1 MSADN
6 PSFNHSI
13 QKAYITHHSKLT
25 SGALSNELLK
35 NVEILEEENSQLKI
49 ALTELQED
57 LKDKENSI
65 DESQK
70 IITKLKDEYSKII
83 KELQNIEKINS
94 KLISEN
100 ELNKKEIENAKKA
113 NILLTKLQNKNNDL
127 NTEINMLKKE
137 NISLKS
143 KININNTS
151 TNKKEKDLKNKD
163 YIINNLKQK
172 GDNWVLMIKERDKII
187 SEQSKKINELNDIIS
202 RKTEELKLMMNF
214 SKNINKENKTNISEI
229 TKQAVKTIKLFYND
243 MNKGNDNNSRDNGYR
258 IQFKNSNNSTYQD
271 FENILKN
278 KNISFLLDDAINSM
292 MYIPKNLKTVSK
304 EFLMDMNFKTELIK
318 SELYAS
324 IIRENQLVNFIKEI
338 FGNFNIKDT
347 DNLKSLYEIIIRVK
361 NNFIK
366 ISKENKN
373 LKKINKSLSEKNKN
387 CELYI
392 KSLKNEVKNNMNKI
406 KEKNLTLISNF
417 NSKIENIQNYS
428 LLMKE
433 KADKLSEEMVN
444 LKSENIKLNN
454 SIEEYKKLID
464 TQKENENLFKSLQ
477 EGKNKSNNKYIN
489 SFNNNLIQWNS
500 VVKIETVISF
510 NYIRSNPKIKPI
522 NINNMPKINHSNYSN
537 FINNS
542 NMYTQAQS
550 TKNSNYHKKKI
561 EIKNLKEQVESVKN
575 EMNNIMLTSIN
586 QNERFF
592 TISNQDDIDN
602 NDITSRSFI
611 DNIKNNNKNNLQ
623 KNIKNLQKLLKK
635 EKNKNVNLE
644 KENNSLKEHINT
656 LNMNLTEQF
665 NNINSTNNTEMV
677 LNNNIFTPKFFIKM
691 FYDINQK
698 IFSSSELKK
707 YYKIYDV
714 ADLQT
719 IFNIFV
725 ESCECLKNQLYESYF
740 DMDSPN
746 SDYEDN
752 FISSKNMAIDSSY
765 RLVNEKIMKLK
776 KLEFD
781 FANLSEF
788 VKNYMVS
795 QEIIVKIIFE
805 NDDDDFIQFEPIEK
819 LFNLFEECLN
829 FKIDEM
835 SDNVIFYR
843 KLLIRI
849 FKNQKNCLGLSLEYL
864 SQD

>member
-13 QKAYITHHSKLT
+13 QRTYITHHSKLT

-49 ALTELQED
+49 ALSELQED
-57 LKDKENSI
+57 LRDKENSI

-83 KELQNIEKINS
+83 KELQNLEKLNS

-127 NTEINMLKKE
+127 NTEINLLKKE

-163 YIINNLKQK
+163 YIINNLRQK

-187 SEQSKKINELNDIIS
+187 SEQSKKINELNEIIS
-202 RKTEELKLMMNF
+202 RKTEEFKLMMNF

-243 MNKGNDNNSRDNGYR
+243 MNKENDNNSRDNGYR
-258 IQFKNSNNSTYQD
+258 ILFKNSNNNTYQD

-278 KNISFLLDDAINSM
+278 KSISFLLDDAINSM
-292 MYIPKNLKTVSK
+292 MYIPKNLKTISK
-304 EFLMDMNFKTELIK
+304 EFIMDMNFKTELIK

-324 IIRENQLVNFIKEI
+324 IIRENQFINYIKKI

-347 DNLKSLYEIIIRVK
+347 DNIKSLYEIVNRLK
-361 NNFIK
+361 NNFIN

-373 LKKINKSLSEKNKN
+373 LRKINKSLSEKNKN
-387 CELYI
+387 YELYI
-392 KSLKNEVKNNMNKI
+392 KSLKNEVKNNINKI
-406 KEKNLTLISNF
+406 KEKNLALISNF
-417 NSKIENIQNYS
+417 NSKIENIQNNS

-433 KADKLSEEMVN
+433 KADKLTEEMAN

-454 SIEEYKKLID
+454 GIEEYKKIID
-464 TQKENENLFKSLQ
+464 TQKENENLIKSLQ
-477 EGKNKSNNKYIN
+477 EKKIKSNNKYIN
-489 SFNNNLIQWNS
+489 SFNNKL
-500 VVKIETVISF
+500 VKIDTVISF
-510 NYIRSNPKIKPI
+510 NYIRSNQKIKPI
-522 NINNMPKINHSNYSN
+522 NINNMSKNNHSNYTNLINYSN
-537 FINNS
+537 I
-542 NMYTQAQS
+542 YTQAQS
-550 TKNSNYHKKKI
+550 TKNSNYHKKKK
-561 EIKNLKEQVESVKN
+561 EIINLKEQVENVKN
-575 EMNNIMLTSIN
+575 EMNNILLNSIN

-592 TISNQDDIDN
+592 TISNNDDIDN

-611 DNIKNNNKNNLQ
+611 DTIKNNNKNNFQ
-623 KNIKNLQKLLKK
+623 KKIKNLQKLLKK

-677 LNNNIFTPKFFIKM
+677 LSNNIFTPKFFINM

-725 ESCECLKNQLYESYF
+725 ESCECLKNQLYETYF

-752 FISSKNMAIDSSY
+752 YLSSKNMAIDSSY
-765 RLVNEKIMKLK
+765 RLVNEKIIKLK

-788 VKNYMVS
+788 IKNYLVS
-795 QEIIVKIIFE
+795 QEIIVKIIFDSD
-805 NDDDDFIQFEPIEK
+805 NDFIQFEPIEK

>member
-13 QKAYITHHSKLT
+13 QRTYITHHSKLT

-49 ALTELQED
+49 ALSELQED
-57 LKDKENSI
+57 LRDKENSI

-83 KELQNIEKINS
+83 KELQNLEKLNS

-127 NTEINMLKKE
+127 NTEINLLKKE

-163 YIINNLKQK
+163 YIINNLRQK

-187 SEQSKKINELNDIIS
+187 SEQSKKINELNEIIS

-243 MNKGNDNNSRDNGYR
+243 MNKENDNNSRDNGYR
-258 IQFKNSNNSTYQD
+258 ILFKNSNNNTYQD

-278 KNISFLLDDAINSM
+278 KSISFLLDDAINSM
-292 MYIPKNLKTVSK
+292 MYIPKNLKTISK
-304 EFLMDMNFKTELIK
+304 EFIMDMNFKTELIK

-324 IIRENQLVNFIKEI
+324 IIRENQFVDYIKGI
-338 FGNFNIKDT
+338 FGNFNIKGT
-347 DNLKSLYEIIIRVK
+347 DNIKSLYEIVIRVK
-361 NNFIK
+361 NNFIN

-373 LKKINKSLSEKNKN
+373 LRKINKSLSEKNKN
-387 CELYI
+387 YELYI
-392 KSLKNEVKNNMNKI
+392 KSLKNEVKSNINKI
-406 KEKNLTLISNF
+406 KEKNLALISNF
-417 NSKIENIQNYS
+417 NSKIENIQNNS

-433 KADKLSEEMVN
+433 KADKLTEEMAN

-454 SIEEYKKLID
+454 SLEEYKKIID
-464 TQKENENLFKSLQ
+464 TQKENENLIKSLH
-477 EGKNKSNNKYIN
+477 EKKNKSNNKYIN
-489 SFNNNLIQWNS
+489 SFNNKL
-500 VVKIETVISF
+500 VKIDTVISF
-510 NYIRSNPKIKPI
+510 NYIRSNQKIKPI
-522 NINNMPKINHSNYSN
+522 NINNMSKNNHSNYTNLINYSN
-537 FINNS
+537 I
-542 NMYTQAQS
+542 YTQAQS
-550 TKNSNYHKKKI
+550 TKNSNYHKKKK
-561 EIKNLKEQVESVKN
+561 EIINLKEQVENVKN
-575 EMNNIMLTSIN
+575 EMNNILLNSIN

-592 TISNQDDIDN
+592 TISNNDDIDN

-611 DNIKNNNKNNLQ
+611 DTIKNNNKNNFQ
-623 KNIKNLQKLLKK
+623 KKIKNLQKLLKK

-677 LNNNIFTPKFFIKM
+677 LSNNIFTPKFFINM

-725 ESCECLKNQLYESYF
+725 ESCECLKNQLYETYF

-752 FISSKNMAIDSSY
+752 NISSKNMAIDSSY
-765 RLVNEKIMKLK
+765 RLVNEKIIKLK

-788 VKNYMVS
+788 VKNYLVS
-795 QEIIVKIIFE
+795 QEIIVKIIFDSD
-805 NDDDDFIQFEPIEK
+805 NDFIQFEPIEK

>member
-13 QKAYITHHSKLT
+13 QRTYITHHSKLT

-49 ALTELQED
+49 ALSELQED
-57 LKDKENSI
+57 LRDKENSI

-83 KELQNIEKINS
+83 KELQNLEKLNS

-127 NTEINMLKKE
+127 NTEINLLKKE

-163 YIINNLKQK
+163 YIINNLRQK

-187 SEQSKKINELNDIIS
+187 SEQSKKINELNEIIS

-243 MNKGNDNNSRDNGYR
+243 MNKENDNNSRDNGYR
-258 IQFKNSNNSTYQD
+258 ILFKNSNNNTYQD

-278 KNISFLLDDAINSM
+278 KSISFLLDDAINSM
-292 MYIPKNLKTVSK
+292 MYIPKNLKTISK
-304 EFLMDMNFKTELIK
+304 EFIMDMNFKTELIK

-324 IIRENQLVNFIKEI
+324 IIRENQFVDYIKGI
-338 FGNFNIKDT
+338 FGNFNIKGT
-347 DNLKSLYEIIIRVK
+347 DSIKSLYEIVIRVK
-361 NNFIK
+361 NNFIN

-373 LKKINKSLSEKNKN
+373 LRKINKSLSEKNKN
-387 CELYI
+387 YELYI
-392 KSLKNEVKNNMNKI
+392 KSLKNEVKNNINKI
-406 KEKNLTLISNF
+406 KEKNLALISNF
-417 NSKIENIQNYS
+417 NSKIENIQNNS

-433 KADKLSEEMVN
+433 KADKLTEEMAN

-454 SIEEYKKLID
+454 SIEEYKKIID
-464 TQKENENLFKSLQ
+464 TQKENENLIKSLQ
-477 EGKNKSNNKYIN
+477 EKKNKSNNKYIN
-489 SFNNNLIQWNS
+489 SFNNKL
-500 VVKIETVISF
+500 VKIDTVISF
-510 NYIRSNPKIKPI
+510 NYIRSNQKIKPI
-522 NINNMPKINHSNYSN
+522 NINNMSKNNHSNYTNLINYSN
-537 FINNS
+537 I
-542 NMYTQAQS
+542 YTQAQS
-550 TKNSNYHKKKI
+550 TKNSNYHKKKK
-561 EIKNLKEQVESVKN
+561 EIINLKEQVENVKN
-575 EMNNIMLTSIN
+575 EMNNILLNSIN

-592 TISNQDDIDN
+592 TISNNDDIDN

-611 DNIKNNNKNNLQ
+611 DTIKNNNKNNFQ
-623 KNIKNLQKLLKK
+623 KKIKNLQKLLKK

-677 LNNNIFTPKFFIKM
+677 LSNNIFTPKFFINM

-725 ESCECLKNQLYESYF
+725 ESCECLKNQLYETYF

-752 FISSKNMAIDSSY
+752 NISSKNMAIDSSY
-765 RLVNEKIMKLK
+765 RLVNEKIIKLK

-788 VKNYMVS
+788 VKNYLVS
-795 QEIIVKIIFE
+795 QEIIVKIIFDSD
-805 NDDDDFIQFEPIEK
+805 NDFIQFEPIEK

>member
-13 QKAYITHHSKLT
+13 QKTYITNHSKLT

-49 ALTELQED
+49 ALSELQED
-57 LKDKENSI
+57 LRDKENSI

-70 IITKLKDEYSKII
+70 IIKKLKDEYSKII
-83 KELQNIEKINS
+83 KELQNLEKLNS

-113 NILLTKLQNKNNDL
+113 NILLTKLQSKNNDL
-127 NTEINMLKKE
+127 NTEINLLKKE

-163 YIINNLKQK
+163 YIINNLRQK

-187 SEQSKKINELNDIIS
+187 SEQSKKINELNEIIS

-243 MNKGNDNNSRDNGYR
+243 MNKENDNNSRDNGYR
-258 IQFKNSNNSTYQD
+258 ILFKNSNNNTYQD

-278 KNISFLLDDAINSM
+278 KSISFLLDDAINSM
-292 MYIPKNLKTVSK
+292 MYIPKNLKTISK
-304 EFLMDMNFKTELIK
+304 EFIMDMNFKTELIK

-324 IIRENQLVNFIKEI
+324 IIRENQFVDYIKGI
-338 FGNFNIKDT
+338 FGNFNIKGT
-347 DNLKSLYEIIIRVK
+347 DSIKSLYEIVIRVK
-361 NNFIK
+361 NNFIN

-373 LKKINKSLSEKNKN
+373 LRKINKSLSEKNKN
-387 CELYI
+387 YELYI
-392 KSLKNEVKNNMNKI
+392 KNLKNEVKNNINKI
-406 KEKNLTLISNF
+406 KEKNLALISNF
-417 NSKIENIQNYS
+417 NSKIESIQNNS

-433 KADKLSEEMVN
+433 KADKLTEEMAN

-454 SIEEYKKLID
+454 GIEEYKKIID
-464 TQKENENLFKSLQ
+464 TQKENENLIKSLQ
-477 EGKNKSNNKYIN
+477 EKKIKSNNKYIN
-489 SFNNNLIQWNS
+489 SFNNKL
-500 VVKIETVISF
+500 VKIDTVISF
-510 NYIRSNPKIKPI
+510 NYIRSNQKIKPI
-522 NINNMPKINHSNYSN
+522 NINNMSKNNHSNYTNLINYSN
-537 FINNS
+537 I
-542 NMYTQAQS
+542 YTQAQS
-550 TKNSNYHKKKI
+550 TKNSNYHKKKK
-561 EIKNLKEQVESVKN
+561 EIINLKEQVENVKN
-575 EMNNIMLTSIN
+575 EMNNILLNSIN

-592 TISNQDDIDN
+592 TISNNDDIDN

-611 DNIKNNNKNNLQ
+611 DTIKNNNKNNFQ
-623 KNIKNLQKLLKK
+623 KKIKNLQKLLKK

-677 LNNNIFTPKFFIKM
+677 LSNNIFTPKFFINM

-725 ESCECLKNQLYESYF
+725 ESCECLKNQLYETYF

-752 FISSKNMAIDSSY
+752 YLSSKNMAIDSSY

-788 VKNYMVS
+788 VKNYLVS
-795 QEIIVKIIFE
+795 QEIIVKIIFDSD
-805 NDDDDFIQFEPIEK
+805 NDFIQFEPIEK

>member
-13 QKAYITHHSKLT
+13 QRTYITHHSKLT

-49 ALTELQED
+49 ALSELQED
-57 LKDKENSI
+57 LRDKENSI

-83 KELQNIEKINS
+83 KELQNIEKLNS

-127 NTEINMLKKE
+127 NTEINLLKKE

-163 YIINNLKQK
+163 YIINNLRQK

-187 SEQSKKINELNDIIS
+187 SEQSKKINELNEIIS

-243 MNKGNDNNSRDNGYR
+243 MNKENDNNSRDNGYR
-258 IQFKNSNNSTYQD
+258 ILFKNSNNNTYQD

-278 KNISFLLDDAINSM
+278 KSISFLLDDAINSM
-292 MYIPKNLKTVSK
+292 MYIPKNLKTISK
-304 EFLMDMNFKTELIK
+304 EFIMDMNFKTELIK

-324 IIRENQLVNFIKEI
+324 IIRENQFVDYIKGI
-338 FGNFNIKDT
+338 FGNFNIKGT
-347 DNLKSLYEIIIRVK
+347 DNIKSLYEIVIRVK
-361 NNFIK
+361 NNFIN

-373 LKKINKSLSEKNKN
+373 LRKINKSLSEKNKN
-387 CELYI
+387 YELYI
-392 KSLKNEVKNNMNKI
+392 KSLKNEVKSNINKI
-406 KEKNLTLISNF
+406 KEKNLALISNF
-417 NSKIENIQNYS
+417 NSKIESIQNNS

-433 KADKLSEEMVN
+433 KADKLTEEMAN

-454 SIEEYKKLID
+454 SLEEYKKIID
-464 TQKENENLFKSLQ
+464 TQKENENLIKLLQ
-477 EGKNKSNNKYIN
+477 EKKNKSNNKYIN
-489 SFNNNLIQWNS
+489 SFNNKL
-500 VVKIETVISF
+500 VKIDTVISF
-510 NYIRSNPKIKPI
+510 NYIRSNQKIKPI
-522 NINNMPKINHSNYSN
+522 NINNMSKNNHSNYTNLINYSN
-537 FINNS
+537 I
-542 NMYTQAQS
+542 YTQAQS
-550 TKNSNYHKKKI
+550 TKNSNYHKKKK
-561 EIKNLKEQVESVKN
+561 EIINLKEQVENVKN
-575 EMNNIMLTSIN
+575 EMNNILLNSIN

-592 TISNQDDIDN
+592 TISNNDDIDN

-611 DNIKNNNKNNLQ
+611 DTTKNNNKNNFQ
-623 KNIKNLQKLLKK
+623 KKIKNLQKLLKK

-677 LNNNIFTPKFFIKM
+677 LSNNIFTPKFFINM

-725 ESCECLKNQLYESYF
+725 ESCECLKNQLYETYF

-752 FISSKNMAIDSSY
+752 NISSKNMAIDSSY
-765 RLVNEKIMKLK
+765 RLVNEKIIKLK

-788 VKNYMVS
+788 VKNYLVS
-795 QEIIVKIIFE
+795 QEIIVKIIFDSD
-805 NDDDDFIQFEPIEK
+805 NDFIQFEPIEK

>member
-13 QKAYITHHSKLT
+13 QRTYITHHSKLT

-49 ALTELQED
+49 ALSELQED
-57 LKDKENSI
+57 LRDKENSI

-83 KELQNIEKINS
+83 KELQNLEKLNS

-113 NILLTKLQNKNNDL
+113 NILLTKLQSKNNDL
-127 NTEINMLKKE
+127 NTEINLLKKE

-163 YIINNLKQK
+163 YIINNLRQK

-187 SEQSKKINELNDIIS
+187 SEQSKKINELNEIIS

-243 MNKGNDNNSRDNGYR
+243 MNKENDNNSRDNGYR
-258 IQFKNSNNSTYQD
+258 ILFKNSNNNTYQD

-278 KNISFLLDDAINSM
+278 KSISFLLDDAINSM
-292 MYIPKNLKTVSK
+292 MYIPKNLKTISK
-304 EFLMDMNFKTELIK
+304 EFIMDMNFKTELIK

-324 IIRENQLVNFIKEI
+324 IIRENQFVDYIKGI
-338 FGNFNIKDT
+338 FGNFNIKGT
-347 DNLKSLYEIIIRVK
+347 DSIKSLYEIVIRVK
-361 NNFIK
+361 NNFIN

-373 LKKINKSLSEKNKN
+373 LRKINKSLSEKNKN
-387 CELYI
+387 YELYI
-392 KSLKNEVKNNMNKI
+392 KSLKNEVKNNINKI
-406 KEKNLTLISNF
+406 KEKNLALISNF
-417 NSKIENIQNYS
+417 NSKIESIQNNS

-433 KADKLSEEMVN
+433 KADKLTEEMAN

-454 SIEEYKKLID
+454 GIEEYKKIID
-464 TQKENENLFKSLQ
+464 TQKENENLIKSLQ
-477 EGKNKSNNKYIN
+477 EKKNKSNNKYIN
-489 SFNNNLIQWNS
+489 SFNNKL
-500 VVKIETVISF
+500 VKIDTVISF
-510 NYIRSNPKIKPI
+510 NYIRSNQKIKPI
-522 NINNMPKINHSNYSN
+522 NINNMSKNNHSNYTNLINYSN
-537 FINNS
+537 I
-542 NMYTQAQS
+542 YTQAQS
-550 TKNSNYHKKKI
+550 TKNSNYHKKKK
-561 EIKNLKEQVESVKN
+561 EIINLKEQVENVKN
-575 EMNNIMLTSIN
+575 EMNNILLNSIN

-592 TISNQDDIDN
+592 TISNNDDIDN

-611 DNIKNNNKNNLQ
+611 DTIKNNNKNNFQ
-623 KNIKNLQKLLKK
+623 KKIKNLQKLLKK

-677 LNNNIFTPKFFIKM
+677 LSNNIFTPKFFINM

-725 ESCECLKNQLYESYF
+725 ESCECLKNQLYETYF

-752 FISSKNMAIDSSY
+752 YLSSKNMAIDSSY

-788 VKNYMVS
+788 VKNYLVS
-795 QEIIVKIIFE
+795 QEIIVKIIFDSD
-805 NDDDDFIQFEPIEK
+805 NDFIQFEPIEK

>member
-13 QKAYITHHSKLT
+13 QRTYITHHSKLT

-49 ALTELQED
+49 ALSELQED
-57 LKDKENSI
+57 LRDKENSI

-83 KELQNIEKINS
+83 KELQNLEKLNS

-127 NTEINMLKKE
+127 NTEINLLKKE

-163 YIINNLKQK
+163 YIINNLRQK

-187 SEQSKKINELNDIIS
+187 SEQSKKINELNEIIS

-243 MNKGNDNNSRDNGYR
+243 MNKENDNNSRDNGYR
-258 IQFKNSNNSTYQD
+258 ILFKNSNNNTYQD

-278 KNISFLLDDAINSM
+278 KSISFLLDDAINSM
-292 MYIPKNLKTVSK
+292 MYIPKNLKTISK
-304 EFLMDMNFKTELIK
+304 EFIMDMNFKTELIK

-324 IIRENQLVNFIKEI
+324 IIRENQFVDYIKGI
-338 FGNFNIKDT
+338 FGNFNIKGT
-347 DNLKSLYEIIIRVK
+347 DSIKSLYEIVIRVK
-361 NNFIK
+361 NNFIN

-373 LKKINKSLSEKNKN
+373 LRKINKSLSEKNKN
-387 CELYI
+387 YELYI
-392 KSLKNEVKNNMNKI
+392 KSLKNEVKNNINKI
-406 KEKNLTLISNF
+406 KEKNLALISNF
-417 NSKIENIQNYS
+417 NSKIESIQNNS

-433 KADKLSEEMVN
+433 KADKLTEEMAN

-454 SIEEYKKLID
+454 GIEEYKKIID
-464 TQKENENLFKSLQ
+464 TQKENENLIKSLH
-477 EGKNKSNNKYIN
+477 EKKNKSNNKYIN
-489 SFNNNLIQWNS
+489 SFNNKL
-500 VVKIETVISF
+500 VKIDTVISF
-510 NYIRSNPKIKPI
+510 NYIRSNQKIKPI
-522 NINNMPKINHSNYSN
+522 NINNMSKNNHSNYTNLINYSN
-537 FINNS
+537 I
-542 NMYTQAQS
+542 YTQAQS
-550 TKNSNYHKKKI
+550 TKNSNYHKKKK
-561 EIKNLKEQVESVKN
+561 EIINLKEQVENVKN
-575 EMNNIMLTSIN
+575 EMNNILLNSIN

-592 TISNQDDIDN
+592 TISNNDDIDN

-611 DNIKNNNKNNLQ
+611 DTIKNNNKNNFQ
-623 KNIKNLQKLLKK
+623 KKIKNLQKLLKK

-677 LNNNIFTPKFFIKM
+677 LSNNIFTPKFFINM

-725 ESCECLKNQLYESYF
+725 ESCECLKNQLYETYF

-752 FISSKNMAIDSSY
+752 YLSSKNMAIDSSY
-765 RLVNEKIMKLK
+765 RLVNEKIIKLK

-788 VKNYMVS
+788 VKNYLVS
-795 QEIIVKIIFE
+795 QEIIVKIIFDSD
-805 NDDDDFIQFEPIEK
+805 NDFIQFEPIEK

>member
-1 MSADN
+1 M
-6 PSFNHSI
+6 
-13 QKAYITHHSKLT
+13 
-25 SGALSNELLK
+25 
-35 NVEILEEENSQLKI
+35 
-49 ALTELQED
+49 
-57 LKDKENSI
+57 
-65 DESQK
+65 
-70 IITKLKDEYSKII
+70 
-83 KELQNIEKINS
+83 
-94 KLISEN
+94 
-100 ELNKKEIENAKKA
+100 NKKEIENAKKA

-127 NTEINMLKKE
+127 NTEINLLKKE

-163 YIINNLKQK
+163 YIINNLRQK

-187 SEQSKKINELNDIIS
+187 SEQSKKINELNEIIS

-243 MNKGNDNNSRDNGYR
+243 MNKENDNNSRDNGYR
-258 IQFKNSNNSTYQD
+258 ILFKNSNNNTYQD

-278 KNISFLLDDAINSM
+278 KSISFLLDDAINSM
-292 MYIPKNLKTVSK
+292 MYIPKNLKTISK
-304 EFLMDMNFKTELIK
+304 EFIMDMNFKTELIK

-324 IIRENQLVNFIKEI
+324 IIRENQFVDYIKGI
-338 FGNFNIKDT
+338 FGNFNIKGT
-347 DNLKSLYEIIIRVK
+347 DSIKSLYEIVIRVK
-361 NNFIK
+361 NNFIN

-373 LKKINKSLSEKNKN
+373 LRKINKSLSEKNKN
-387 CELYI
+387 YELYI
-392 KSLKNEVKNNMNKI
+392 KSLKNEVKNNINKI
-406 KEKNLTLISNF
+406 KEKNLALISNF
-417 NSKIENIQNYS
+417 NSKIENIQNNS

-433 KADKLSEEMVN
+433 KADKLTEEMAN

-454 SIEEYKKLID
+454 SLEEYKKIID
-464 TQKENENLFKSLQ
+464 TQKENENLIKSLH
-477 EGKNKSNNKYIN
+477 EKKNKSNNKYIN
-489 SFNNNLIQWNS
+489 SFNNKL
-500 VVKIETVISF
+500 VKIDTVISF
-510 NYIRSNPKIKPI
+510 NYIRSNQKIKPI
-522 NINNMPKINHSNYSN
+522 NINNMSKNNHSNYTNLINYSN
-537 FINNS
+537 I
-542 NMYTQAQS
+542 YTQAQS
-550 TKNSNYHKKKI
+550 TKNSNYHKKKK
-561 EIKNLKEQVESVKN
+561 EIINLKEQVENVKN
-575 EMNNIMLTSIN
+575 EMNNILLNSIN

-592 TISNQDDIDN
+592 TISNNDDIDN

-611 DNIKNNNKNNLQ
+611 DTIKNNNKNNFQ
-623 KNIKNLQKLLKK
+623 KKIKNLQKLLKK

-677 LNNNIFTPKFFIKM
+677 LSNNIFTPKFFINM

-725 ESCECLKNQLYESYF
+725 ESCECLKNQLYETYF

-752 FISSKNMAIDSSY
+752 NISSKNMAIDSSY
-765 RLVNEKIMKLK
+765 RLVNEKIIKLK

-788 VKNYMVS
+788 VKNYLVS
-795 QEIIVKIIFE
+795 QEIIVKIIFDSD
-805 NDDDDFIQFEPIEK
+805 NDFIQFEPIEK

>member
-13 QKAYITHHSKLT
+13 QRTYITHHSKLT

-49 ALTELQED
+49 ALSELQED
-57 LKDKENSI
+57 LRDKENSI

-83 KELQNIEKINS
+83 KELQNLEKLNS

-127 NTEINMLKKE
+127 NTEINLLKKE

-163 YIINNLKQK
+163 YIINNLRQK

-187 SEQSKKINELNDIIS
+187 SEQSKKINELNEIIS

-243 MNKGNDNNSRDNGYR
+243 MNKENDNNSRDNGYR
-258 IQFKNSNNSTYQD
+258 ILFKNSNNNTYQD

-278 KNISFLLDDAINSM
+278 KSISFLLDDAINSM
-292 MYIPKNLKTVSK
+292 MYIPKNLKTISK
-304 EFLMDMNFKTELIK
+304 EFIMDMNFKTELIK

-324 IIRENQLVNFIKEI
+324 IIRENQFVDYIKGI
-338 FGNFNIKDT
+338 FGNFNIKGT
-347 DNLKSLYEIIIRVK
+347 DSIKSLYEIVIRVK
-361 NNFIK
+361 NNFIN

-373 LKKINKSLSEKNKN
+373 LRKINKSLSEKNKN
-387 CELYI
+387 YELYI
-392 KSLKNEVKNNMNKI
+392 KNLKNEVKNNINKI
-406 KEKNLTLISNF
+406 KEKNLALISNF
-417 NSKIENIQNYS
+417 NSKIESIQNNS

-433 KADKLSEEMVN
+433 KADKLTEEMAN

-454 SIEEYKKLID
+454 GIEEYKKIID
-464 TQKENENLFKSLQ
+464 TQKENENLIKSLQ
-477 EGKNKSNNKYIN
+477 EKKIKSNNKYIN
-489 SFNNNLIQWNS
+489 SFNNKL
-500 VVKIETVISF
+500 VKIDTVISF
-510 NYIRSNPKIKPI
+510 NYIRSNQKIKPI
-522 NINNMPKINHSNYSN
+522 NINNMSKNNHSNYTNLINYSN
-537 FINNS
+537 I
-542 NMYTQAQS
+542 YTQAQS
-550 TKNSNYHKKKI
+550 TKNSNYHKKKK
-561 EIKNLKEQVESVKN
+561 EIINLKEQVENVKN
-575 EMNNIMLTSIN
+575 EMNNILLNSIN

-592 TISNQDDIDN
+592 TISNNDDIDN

-611 DNIKNNNKNNLQ
+611 DTIKNNNKNNFQ
-623 KNIKNLQKLLKK
+623 KKIKNLQKLLKK

-677 LNNNIFTPKFFIKM
+677 LSNNIFTPKFFINM

-725 ESCECLKNQLYESYF
+725 ESCECLKNQLYETYF

-752 FISSKNMAIDSSY
+752 NISSKNMAIDSSY
-765 RLVNEKIMKLK
+765 RLVNEKIIKLK

-788 VKNYMVS
+788 VKNYLVS
-795 QEIIVKIIFE
+795 QEIIVKIIFDSD
-805 NDDDDFIQFEPIEK
+805 NDFIQFEPIEK

>member
-13 QKAYITHHSKLT
+13 QRTYITHHSKLT

-49 ALTELQED
+49 ALSELQED
-57 LKDKENSI
+57 LRDKENSI

-83 KELQNIEKINS
+83 KELQNLEKLNS

-127 NTEINMLKKE
+127 NTEINLLKKE

-163 YIINNLKQK
+163 YIINNLRQK

-187 SEQSKKINELNDIIS
+187 SEQSKKINELNEIIS

-243 MNKGNDNNSRDNGYR
+243 MNKENDNNSRDNGYR
-258 IQFKNSNNSTYQD
+258 ILFKNSNNNTYQD

-278 KNISFLLDDAINSM
+278 KSISFLLDDAINSM
-292 MYIPKNLKTVSK
+292 MYIPKNLKTISK
-304 EFLMDMNFKTELIK
+304 EFIMDMNFKTELIK

-324 IIRENQLVNFIKEI
+324 IIRENQFVDYIKGI
-338 FGNFNIKDT
+338 FGNFNIKGT
-347 DNLKSLYEIIIRVK
+347 DSIKSLYEIVIRVK
-361 NNFIK
+361 NNFIN

-373 LKKINKSLSEKNKN
+373 LRKINKSLSEKNKN
-387 CELYI
+387 YELYI
-392 KSLKNEVKNNMNKI
+392 KNLKNEVKNNINKI
-406 KEKNLTLISNF
+406 KEKNLALISNF
-417 NSKIENIQNYS
+417 NSKIESIQNNS

-433 KADKLSEEMVN
+433 KADKLTEEMAN

-454 SIEEYKKLID
+454 GIEEYKKIID
-464 TQKENENLFKSLQ
+464 TQKENENLIKSLH
-477 EGKNKSNNKYIN
+477 EKKNKSNNKYIN
-489 SFNNNLIQWNS
+489 SFNNKL
-500 VVKIETVISF
+500 VKIDTVISF
-510 NYIRSNPKIKPI
+510 NYIRSNQKIKPI
-522 NINNMPKINHSNYSN
+522 NINNMSKNNHSNYTNLINYSN
-537 FINNS
+537 I
-542 NMYTQAQS
+542 YTQAQS
-550 TKNSNYHKKKI
+550 TKNSNYHKKKK
-561 EIKNLKEQVESVKN
+561 EIINLKEQVENVKN
-575 EMNNIMLTSIN
+575 EMNNILLNSIN

-592 TISNQDDIDN
+592 TISNNDDIDN

-611 DNIKNNNKNNLQ
+611 DTIKNNNKNNFQ
-623 KNIKNLQKLLKK
+623 KKIKNLQKLLKK

-677 LNNNIFTPKFFIKM
+677 LSNNIFTPKFFINM

-725 ESCECLKNQLYESYF
+725 ESCECLKNQLYETYF

-752 FISSKNMAIDSSY
+752 YLSSKNMAIDSSY

-788 VKNYMVS
+788 VKNYLVS
-795 QEIIVKIIFE
+795 QEIIVKIIFDSD
-805 NDDDDFIQFEPIEK
+805 NDFIQFEPIEK

>member
-13 QKAYITHHSKLT
+13 QKTYITNHSKLT

-49 ALTELQED
+49 VLTELQED
-57 LKDKENSI
+57 LRDKENSI

-70 IITKLKDEYSKII
+70 IIKKLKDEYSKII
-83 KELQNIEKINS
+83 KELQNLEKLNS

-127 NTEINMLKKE
+127 NTEINLLKKE

-163 YIINNLKQK
+163 YIINNLRQK

-187 SEQSKKINELNDIIS
+187 SEQSKKINELNEIIS

-243 MNKGNDNNSRDNGYR
+243 MNKENDNNSRDNGYR
-258 IQFKNSNNSTYQD
+258 ILFKNSNNNTYQD

-278 KNISFLLDDAINSM
+278 KSISFLLDDAINSM
-292 MYIPKNLKTVSK
+292 MYIPKNLKTISK
-304 EFLMDMNFKTELIK
+304 EFIMDMNFKTELIK

-324 IIRENQLVNFIKEI
+324 IIRENQFVDYIKGI
-338 FGNFNIKDT
+338 FGNFNIKGT
-347 DNLKSLYEIIIRVK
+347 DSIKSLYEIVIRVK
-361 NNFIK
+361 NNFIN

-373 LKKINKSLSEKNKN
+373 LRKINKSLSEKNKN
-387 CELYI
+387 YELYI
-392 KSLKNEVKNNMNKI
+392 KNLKNEVKNNINKI
-406 KEKNLTLISNF
+406 KEKNLALISNF
-417 NSKIENIQNYS
+417 NSKIESIQNNS

-433 KADKLSEEMVN
+433 KADKLTEEMAN

-454 SIEEYKKLID
+454 GIEEYKKIID
-464 TQKENENLFKSLQ
+464 TQKENENLIKSLQ
-477 EGKNKSNNKYIN
+477 EKKNKSNNKYIN
-489 SFNNNLIQWNS
+489 SFNNKL
-500 VVKIETVISF
+500 VKIDTVISF
-510 NYIRSNPKIKPI
+510 NYIRSNQKIKPI
-522 NINNMPKINHSNYSN
+522 NINNMSKNNHSNYTNLINYSN
-537 FINNS
+537 I
-542 NMYTQAQS
+542 YTQAQS
-550 TKNSNYHKKKI
+550 TKNSNYHKKKK
-561 EIKNLKEQVESVKN
+561 EIINLKEQVENVKN
-575 EMNNIMLTSIN
+575 EMNNILLNSIN

-592 TISNQDDIDN
+592 TISNNDDIDN

-611 DNIKNNNKNNLQ
+611 DTIKNNNKNNFQ
-623 KNIKNLQKLLKK
+623 KKIKNLQKLLKK

-677 LNNNIFTPKFFIKM
+677 LSNNIFTPKFFINM

-725 ESCECLKNQLYESYF
+725 ESCECLKNQLYETYF

-752 FISSKNMAIDSSY
+752 NISSKNMAIDSSY

-788 VKNYMVS
+788 VKNYLVS
-795 QEIIVKIIFE
+795 QEIIVKIIFDSD
-805 NDDDDFIQFEPIEK
+805 NDFIQFEPIEK

>member
-13 QKAYITHHSKLT
+13 QRTYITHHSKLT

-49 ALTELQED
+49 ALSELQED
-57 LKDKENSI
+57 LRDKENSI

-83 KELQNIEKINS
+83 KELQNIEKLNS

-127 NTEINMLKKE
+127 NTEINLLKKE

-163 YIINNLKQK
+163 YIINNLRQK

-187 SEQSKKINELNDIIS
+187 SEQSKKINELNEIIS

-243 MNKGNDNNSRDNGYR
+243 MNKENDNNSRDNGYR
-258 IQFKNSNNSTYQD
+258 ILFKNSNNNTYQD

-278 KNISFLLDDAINSM
+278 KSISFLLDDAINSM
-292 MYIPKNLKTVSK
+292 MYIPKNLKTISK
-304 EFLMDMNFKTELIK
+304 EFIMDMNFKTELIK

-324 IIRENQLVNFIKEI
+324 IIRENQFVDYIKGI
-338 FGNFNIKDT
+338 FGNFNIKGT
-347 DNLKSLYEIIIRVK
+347 DSIKSLYEIVIRVK
-361 NNFIK
+361 NNFIN

-373 LKKINKSLSEKNKN
+373 LRKINKSLSEKNKN
-387 CELYI
+387 YELYI
-392 KSLKNEVKNNMNKI
+392 KNLKNEVKNNINKI
-406 KEKNLTLISNF
+406 KEKNLALISNF
-417 NSKIENIQNYS
+417 NSKIESIQNNS

-433 KADKLSEEMVN
+433 KADKLTEEMAN

-454 SIEEYKKLID
+454 GIEEYKKIID
-464 TQKENENLFKSLQ
+464 TQKENENLIKSLR
-477 EGKNKSNNKYIN
+477 EKKNKSNNKYIN
-489 SFNNNLIQWNS
+489 SFNNKL
-500 VVKIETVISF
+500 VKIDTVISF
-510 NYIRSNPKIKPI
+510 NYIRSNQKIKPI
-522 NINNMPKINHSNYSN
+522 NINNMSKNNHSNYTNLINYSN
-537 FINNS
+537 I
-542 NMYTQAQS
+542 YTQAQS
-550 TKNSNYHKKKI
+550 TKNSNYHKKKK
-561 EIKNLKEQVESVKN
+561 EIINLKEQVENVKN
-575 EMNNIMLTSIN
+575 EMNNILLNSIN

-592 TISNQDDIDN
+592 TISNNDDIDN

-611 DNIKNNNKNNLQ
+611 DTIKNNNKNNFQ
-623 KNIKNLQKLLKK
+623 KKIKNLQKLLKK

-677 LNNNIFTPKFFIKM
+677 LSNNIFTPKFFINM

-725 ESCECLKNQLYESYF
+725 ESCECLKNQLYETYF

-752 FISSKNMAIDSSY
+752 YLSSKNMAIDSSY
-765 RLVNEKIMKLK
+765 RLVNEKIIKLK

-788 VKNYMVS
+788 IKNYLVS
-795 QEIIVKIIFE
+795 QEIIVKIIFDSD
-805 NDDDDFIQFEPIEK
+805 NDFIQFEPIEK

>member
-13 QKAYITHHSKLT
+13 QRTYITHHSKLT

-49 ALTELQED
+49 ALSELQED
-57 LKDKENSI
+57 LRDKENSI

-83 KELQNIEKINS
+83 KELQNIEKLNS

-127 NTEINMLKKE
+127 NTEINLLKKE

-163 YIINNLKQK
+163 YIINNLRQK

-187 SEQSKKINELNDIIS
+187 SEQSKKINELNEIIS

-243 MNKGNDNNSRDNGYR
+243 MNKENDNNSRDNGYR
-258 IQFKNSNNSTYQD
+258 ILFKNSNNNTYQD

-278 KNISFLLDDAINSM
+278 KSISFLLDDAINSM
-292 MYIPKNLKTVSK
+292 MYIPKNLKTISK
-304 EFLMDMNFKTELIK
+304 EFIMDMNFKTELIK

-324 IIRENQLVNFIKEI
+324 IIRENQFVDYIKGI
-338 FGNFNIKDT
+338 FGNFNIKGT
-347 DNLKSLYEIIIRVK
+347 DNIKSLYEIVIRVK
-361 NNFIK
+361 NNFIN

-373 LKKINKSLSEKNKN
+373 LRKINKSLSEKNKN
-387 CELYI
+387 YELYI
-392 KSLKNEVKNNMNKI
+392 KNLKNEVKNNINKI
-406 KEKNLTLISNF
+406 KEKNLALISNF
-417 NSKIENIQNYS
+417 NSKIESIQNNS

-433 KADKLSEEMVN
+433 KADKLTEEMAN

-454 SIEEYKKLID
+454 SLEEYKKIID
-464 TQKENENLFKSLQ
+464 TQKENENLIKLLQ
-477 EGKNKSNNKYIN
+477 EKKNKSNNKYIN
-489 SFNNNLIQWNS
+489 SFNNKL
-500 VVKIETVISF
+500 VKIDTVISF
-510 NYIRSNPKIKPI
+510 NYIRSNQKIKPI
-522 NINNMPKINHSNYSN
+522 NINNMSKNNHSNYTNLINYSN
-537 FINNS
+537 I
-542 NMYTQAQS
+542 YTQAQS
-550 TKNSNYHKKKI
+550 TKNSNYHKKKK
-561 EIKNLKEQVESVKN
+561 EIINLKEQVENVKN
-575 EMNNIMLTSIN
+575 EMNNILLNSIN

-592 TISNQDDIDN
+592 TISNNDDIDN

-611 DNIKNNNKNNLQ
+611 DTTKNNNKNNFQ
-623 KNIKNLQKLLKK
+623 KKIKNLQKLLKK

-677 LNNNIFTPKFFIKM
+677 LSNNIFTPKFFINM

-725 ESCECLKNQLYESYF
+725 ESCECLKNQLYETYF

-752 FISSKNMAIDSSY
+752 NISSKNMAIDSSY
-765 RLVNEKIMKLK
+765 RLVNEKIIKLK

-788 VKNYMVS
+788 VKNYLVS
-795 QEIIVKIIFE
+795 QEIIVKIIFDSD
-805 NDDDDFIQFEPIEK
+805 NDFIQFEPIEK

>member
-13 QKAYITHHSKLT
+13 QRTYITHHSKLT

-49 ALTELQED
+49 ALSELQED
-57 LKDKENSI
+57 LRDKENSI

-83 KELQNIEKINS
+83 KELQNLEKLNS

-100 ELNKKEIENAKKA
+100 ELNKKEIENAKKV
-113 NILLTKLQNKNNDL
+113 NILLTKLQSKNNDL
-127 NTEINMLKKE
+127 NTEINLLKKE

-163 YIINNLKQK
+163 YIINNLRQK

-187 SEQSKKINELNDIIS
+187 SEQSKKINELNEIIS

-243 MNKGNDNNSRDNGYR
+243 MNKENDNNSRDNGYR
-258 IQFKNSNNSTYQD
+258 ILFKNSNNNTYQD

-278 KNISFLLDDAINSM
+278 KSISFLLDDAINSM
-292 MYIPKNLKTVSK
+292 MYIPKNLKTISK
-304 EFLMDMNFKTELIK
+304 EFIMDMNFKTELIK
-318 SELYAS
+318 SELFVDY
-324 IIRENQLVNFIKEI
+324 IKGI
-338 FGNFNIKDT
+338 FGNFNIKGT
-347 DNLKSLYEIIIRVK
+347 DSIKSLYEIVIRVK
-361 NNFIK
+361 NNFIN

-373 LKKINKSLSEKNKN
+373 LRKINKSLSEKNKN
-387 CELYI
+387 YELYI
-392 KSLKNEVKNNMNKI
+392 KSLKNEVKNNINKI
-406 KEKNLTLISNF
+406 KEKNLALISNF
-417 NSKIENIQNYS
+417 NSKIESIQNNS

-433 KADKLSEEMVN
+433 KADKLTEEMAN

-454 SIEEYKKLID
+454 SIEEYKKIID
-464 TQKENENLFKSLQ
+464 TQKENENLIKSLQ
-477 EGKNKSNNKYIN
+477 EKKNKSNNKYIN
-489 SFNNNLIQWNS
+489 SFNNKL
-500 VVKIETVISF
+500 VKIDTVISF
-510 NYIRSNPKIKPI
+510 NYIRSNQKIKPI
-522 NINNMPKINHSNYSN
+522 NINNMSKNNHSNYTNLINYSN
-537 FINNS
+537 I
-542 NMYTQAQS
+542 YTQAQS
-550 TKNSNYHKKKI
+550 TKNSNYHKKKK
-561 EIKNLKEQVESVKN
+561 EIINLKEQVENVKN
-575 EMNNIMLTSIN
+575 EMNNILLNSIN

-592 TISNQDDIDN
+592 TISNNDDIDN

-611 DNIKNNNKNNLQ
+611 DTIKNNNKNNFQ
-623 KNIKNLQKLLKK
+623 KKIKNLQKLLKK

-677 LNNNIFTPKFFIKM
+677 LSNNIFTPKFFINM

-725 ESCECLKNQLYESYF
+725 ESCECLKNQLYETYF

-752 FISSKNMAIDSSY
+752 NISSKNMAIDSSY
-765 RLVNEKIMKLK
+765 RLVNEKIIKLK

-788 VKNYMVS
+788 VKNYLVS
-795 QEIIVKIIFE
+795 QEIIVKIIFDSD
-805 NDDDDFIQFEPIEK
+805 NDFIQFEPIEK

>member
-13 QKAYITHHSKLT
+13 QRTYITHHSKLT

-57 LKDKENSI
+57 LRDKENSI

-83 KELQNIEKINS
+83 KELQNLEKLNS

-127 NTEINMLKKE
+127 NTEINLLKKE

-163 YIINNLKQK
+163 YIINNLRQK

-187 SEQSKKINELNDIIS
+187 SEQSKKINELNEIIS

-243 MNKGNDNNSRDNGYR
+243 MNKENDNNSRDNGYR
-258 IQFKNSNNSTYQD
+258 ILFKNSNNNTYQD

-278 KNISFLLDDAINSM
+278 KSISFLLDDAINSM
-292 MYIPKNLKTVSK
+292 MYIPKNLKAISK
-304 EFLMDMNFKTELIK
+304 EFIMDMNFKTELIK

-324 IIRENQLVNFIKEI
+324 IIRENQFVDYIKGI
-338 FGNFNIKDT
+338 FGNFNIKGT
-347 DNLKSLYEIIIRVK
+347 DSIKSLYEIVIRVK
-361 NNFIK
+361 NNFIN

-373 LKKINKSLSEKNKN
+373 LRKINKSLSEKNKN
-387 CELYI
+387 YELYI
-392 KSLKNEVKNNMNKI
+392 KSLKNEVKNNINKI
-406 KEKNLTLISNF
+406 KEKNLALISNF
-417 NSKIENIQNYS
+417 NSKIESIQNNS

-433 KADKLSEEMVN
+433 KADKLTEEMAN
-444 LKSENIKLNN
+444 LKSENIKLNH
-454 SIEEYKKLID
+454 SIEEYQKIID
-464 TQKENENLFKSLQ
+464 TQKENENLIKSLQ
-477 EGKNKSNNKYIN
+477 EKKNKSNNKYIN
-489 SFNNNLIQWNS
+489 SFNNKL
-500 VVKIETVISF
+500 VKIDTVISF
-510 NYIRSNPKIKPI
+510 NYIRSNQKIKPI
-522 NINNMPKINHSNYSN
+522 NINNMSKNNHSNYTNLINYSN
-537 FINNS
+537 I
-542 NMYTQAQS
+542 YTQAQS
-550 TKNSNYHKKKI
+550 TKNSNYHKKKK
-561 EIKNLKEQVESVKN
+561 EIINLKEQVENVKN
-575 EMNNIMLTSIN
+575 EMNNILLNSIN

-592 TISNQDDIDN
+592 TISNNDDIDN

-611 DNIKNNNKNNLQ
+611 DTIKNNNKNNFQ
-623 KNIKNLQKLLKK
+623 KKIKNLQKLLKK

-677 LNNNIFTPKFFIKM
+677 LSNNIFTPKFFINM

-725 ESCECLKNQLYESYF
+725 ESCECLKNQLYETYF

-752 FISSKNMAIDSSY
+752 NISSKNMAIDSSY
-765 RLVNEKIMKLK
+765 RLVNEKIIKLK

-788 VKNYMVS
+788 VKNYLVS
-795 QEIIVKIIFE
+795 QEIIVKIIFDSD
-805 NDDDDFIQFEPIEK
+805 NDFIQFEPIEK

>member
-13 QKAYITHHSKLT
+13 QRTYITHHSKLT

-49 ALTELQED
+49 ALSELQED
-57 LKDKENSI
+57 LRDKENSI

-83 KELQNIEKINS
+83 KELQNLEKLNS

-127 NTEINMLKKE
+127 NTEINLLKKE

-143 KININNTS
+143 KININKTS

-163 YIINNLKQK
+163 YIINNLRQK

-187 SEQSKKINELNDIIS
+187 SEQSKKINELNEIIS
-202 RKTEELKLMMNF
+202 RKTEEFKLMMNF

-243 MNKGNDNNSRDNGYR
+243 MNKENDNNSRDNGYR
-258 IQFKNSNNSTYQD
+258 ILFKNSNNNTYQD

-278 KNISFLLDDAINSM
+278 KSISFLLDDAINSM
-292 MYIPKNLKTVSK
+292 MYIPKNLKTISK
-304 EFLMDMNFKTELIK
+304 EFIMDMNFKTELIK

-324 IIRENQLVNFIKEI
+324 IIRENQFVDYIKGI
-338 FGNFNIKDT
+338 FGNFNIKGT
-347 DNLKSLYEIIIRVK
+347 DSIKSLYEIVIRVK
-361 NNFIK
+361 NNFIN

-373 LKKINKSLSEKNKN
+373 LRKINKSLSEKNKN
-387 CELYI
+387 YELYI
-392 KSLKNEVKNNMNKI
+392 KSLKNEVKNNINKI
-406 KEKNLTLISNF
+406 KEKNLALISNF
-417 NSKIENIQNYS
+417 NSKIESIQNNS

-433 KADKLSEEMVN
+433 KADKLTEEMAN

-454 SIEEYKKLID
+454 GIEEYKKIID
-464 TQKENENLFKSLQ
+464 TQKENENLIKSLQ
-477 EGKNKSNNKYIN
+477 EKKIKSNNKYIN
-489 SFNNNLIQWNS
+489 SFNNKL
-500 VVKIETVISF
+500 VKIDTVISF
-510 NYIRSNPKIKPI
+510 NYIRSNQKIKPI
-522 NINNMPKINHSNYSN
+522 NINNMSKNNHSNYTNLINYSN
-537 FINNS
+537 I
-542 NMYTQAQS
+542 YTQAQS
-550 TKNSNYHKKKI
+550 TKNSNYHKKKK
-561 EIKNLKEQVESVKN
+561 EIINLKEQVENVKN
-575 EMNNIMLTSIN
+575 EMNNILLNSIN

-592 TISNQDDIDN
+592 TISNNDDIDN

-611 DNIKNNNKNNLQ
+611 DTIKNNNKNNFQ
-623 KNIKNLQKLLKK
+623 KKIKNLQKLLKK

-677 LNNNIFTPKFFIKM
+677 LSNNIFTPKFFINM

-725 ESCECLKNQLYESYF
+725 ESCECLKNQLYETYF

-752 FISSKNMAIDSSY
+752 YLSSKNMAIDSSY

-788 VKNYMVS
+788 IKNYLVS
-795 QEIIVKIIFE
+795 QEIIVKIIFDSD
-805 NDDDDFIQFEPIEK
+805 NDFIQFEPIEK

>member
-13 QKAYITHHSKLT
+13 QRTYITHHSKLT

-49 ALTELQED
+49 ALSELQED
-57 LKDKENSI
+57 LRDKENSI

-83 KELQNIEKINS
+83 KELQNLEKLNS

-113 NILLTKLQNKNNDL
+113 NILLTKLQSKNNDL
-127 NTEINMLKKE
+127 NTEINLLKKE

-163 YIINNLKQK
+163 YIINNLRQK

-187 SEQSKKINELNDIIS
+187 SEQSKKINELNEIIS

-243 MNKGNDNNSRDNGYR
+243 MNKENDNNSRDNGYR
-258 IQFKNSNNSTYQD
+258 ILFKNSNNNTYQD

-278 KNISFLLDDAINSM
+278 KSISFLLDDAINSM
-292 MYIPKNLKTVSK
+292 MYIPKNLKTISK
-304 EFLMDMNFKTELIK
+304 EFIMDMNFKTELIK

-324 IIRENQLVNFIKEI
+324 IIRENQFVDYIKGI
-338 FGNFNIKDT
+338 FGNFNIKGT
-347 DNLKSLYEIIIRVK
+347 DSIKSLYEIVIRVK
-361 NNFIK
+361 NNFIN

-373 LKKINKSLSEKNKN
+373 LRKINKSLSEKNKN
-387 CELYI
+387 YELYI
-392 KSLKNEVKNNMNKI
+392 KSLKKEVKSNINKI
-406 KEKNLTLISNF
+406 KEKNLALISNF
-417 NSKIENIQNYS
+417 NSKIESIQNNS

-433 KADKLSEEMVN
+433 KADKLTEEMAN

-454 SIEEYKKLID
+454 GIEEYKKIID
-464 TQKENENLFKSLQ
+464 TQKENENLIKSLQ
-477 EGKNKSNNKYIN
+477 EKKNKSNNKYIN
-489 SFNNNLIQWNS
+489 SFNNKL
-500 VVKIETVISF
+500 VKIDTVISF
-510 NYIRSNPKIKPI
+510 NYIRSNQKIKPI
-522 NINNMPKINHSNYSN
+522 NINNMSKNNHSNYTNLINYSN
-537 FINNS
+537 I
-542 NMYTQAQS
+542 YTQAQS
-550 TKNSNYHKKKI
+550 TKNSNYHKKKK
-561 EIKNLKEQVESVKN
+561 EIINLKEQVENVKN
-575 EMNNIMLTSIN
+575 EMNNILLNSIN

-592 TISNQDDIDN
+592 TISNNDDIDN

-611 DNIKNNNKNNLQ
+611 DTIKNNNKNNFQ
-623 KNIKNLQKLLKK
+623 KKIKNLQKLLKK

-677 LNNNIFTPKFFIKM
+677 LSNNIFTPKFFINM

-725 ESCECLKNQLYESYF
+725 ESCECLKNQLYETYF

-752 FISSKNMAIDSSY
+752 YLSSKNMAIDSSY

-788 VKNYMVS
+788 VKNYLVS
-795 QEIIVKIIFE
+795 QEIIVKIIFDSD
-805 NDDDDFIQFEPIEK
+805 NDFIQFEPIEK

>member
-13 QKAYITHHSKLT
+13 QKTYITNHSKLT

-49 ALTELQED
+49 ALSELQED
-57 LKDKENSI
+57 LRDKENSI

-83 KELQNIEKINS
+83 KELQNLEKLNS

-127 NTEINMLKKE
+127 NTEINLLKKE

-163 YIINNLKQK
+163 YIINNLRQK

-187 SEQSKKINELNDIIS
+187 SEQSKKINELNEIIS
-202 RKTEELKLMMNF
+202 RKTEEFKLMMNF

-243 MNKGNDNNSRDNGYR
+243 MNKENDNNSRDNGYR
-258 IQFKNSNNSTYQD
+258 ILFKNSNNNTYQD

-278 KNISFLLDDAINSM
+278 KSISFLLDDAINSM
-292 MYIPKNLKTVSK
+292 MYIPKNLKTISK
-304 EFLMDMNFKTELIK
+304 EFIMDMNFKTELIK

-324 IIRENQLVNFIKEI
+324 IIRENQFVDYIKGI
-338 FGNFNIKDT
+338 FGNFNIKGT
-347 DNLKSLYEIIIRVK
+347 DSIKSLYEIVIRVK
-361 NNFIK
+361 NNFIN

-373 LKKINKSLSEKNKN
+373 LRKINKSLSEKNKN
-387 CELYI
+387 YELYI
-392 KSLKNEVKNNMNKI
+392 KSLKNEVKNNINKI
-406 KEKNLTLISNF
+406 KEKNLALISNF
-417 NSKIENIQNYS
+417 NSKIENIQNNS

-433 KADKLSEEMVN
+433 KADKLTEEMAN

-454 SIEEYKKLID
+454 SIEEYKKIID
-464 TQKENENLFKSLQ
+464 TQKENENLIKSLQ
-477 EGKNKSNNKYIN
+477 EKKNKSNNKYIN
-489 SFNNNLIQWNS
+489 SFNNKL
-500 VVKIETVISF
+500 VKIDTVISF
-510 NYIRSNPKIKPI
+510 NYIRSNQKIKPI
-522 NINNMPKINHSNYSN
+522 NINNMSKNNHSNYTNLINYSN
-537 FINNS
+537 I
-542 NMYTQAQS
+542 YTQAQS
-550 TKNSNYHKKKI
+550 TKNSNYHKKKK
-561 EIKNLKEQVESVKN
+561 EIINLKEQVENVKN
-575 EMNNIMLTSIN
+575 EMNNILLNSIN

-592 TISNQDDIDN
+592 TISNNDDIDN

-611 DNIKNNNKNNLQ
+611 DTIKNNNKNNFQ
-623 KNIKNLQKLLKK
+623 KKIKNLQKLLKK

-677 LNNNIFTPKFFIKM
+677 LSNNIFTPKFFINM

-725 ESCECLKNQLYESYF
+725 ESCECLKNQLYETYF

-752 FISSKNMAIDSSY
+752 NISSKNMAIDSSY
-765 RLVNEKIMKLK
+765 RLVNEKIIKLK

-788 VKNYMVS
+788 VKNYLVS
-795 QEIIVKIIFE
+795 QEIIVKIIFDSD
-805 NDDDDFIQFEPIEK
+805 NDFIQFEPIEK

>member
-1 MSADN
+1 
-6 PSFNHSI
+6 
-13 QKAYITHHSKLT
+13 
-25 SGALSNELLK
+25 
-35 NVEILEEENSQLKI
+35 
-49 ALTELQED
+49 
-57 LKDKENSI
+57 
-65 DESQK
+65 
-70 IITKLKDEYSKII
+70 
-83 KELQNIEKINS
+83 
-94 KLISEN
+94 
-100 ELNKKEIENAKKA
+100 
-113 NILLTKLQNKNNDL
+113 
-127 NTEINMLKKE
+127 
-137 NISLKS
+137 
-143 KININNTS
+143 
-151 TNKKEKDLKNKD
+151 
-163 YIINNLKQK
+163 
-172 GDNWVLMIKERDKII
+172 
-187 SEQSKKINELNDIIS
+187 
-202 RKTEELKLMMNF
+202 
-214 SKNINKENKTNISEI
+214 
-229 TKQAVKTIKLFYND
+229 
-243 MNKGNDNNSRDNGYR
+243 
-258 IQFKNSNNSTYQD
+258 
-271 FENILKN
+271 
-278 KNISFLLDDAINSM
+278 
-292 MYIPKNLKTVSK
+292 
-304 EFLMDMNFKTELIK
+304 MNFKTELIK

-324 IIRENQLVNFIKEI
+324 IIRENQFVNYIKET

-347 DNLKSLYEIIIRVK
+347 DSIKSLYEIVIRLK
-361 NNFIK
+361 NNFIN

-373 LKKINKSLSEKNKN
+373 LRKINKSLSEKNKN
-387 CELYI
+387 YELYI

-406 KEKNLTLISNF
+406 KEKNLNLISNF
-417 NSKIENIQNYS
+417 NSKIENIQNNN

-433 KADKLSEEMVN
+433 KADKLSEEMAN

-454 SIEEYKKLID
+454 SLEEYKKLID

-477 EGKNKSNNKYIN
+477 EGKNKSKIN
-489 SFNNNLIQWNS
+489 SFNNKLIQWNN
-500 VVKIETVISF
+500 VIKIDTVNSL
-510 NYIRSNPKIKPI
+510 NYIHSKPKIKPI
-522 NINNMPKINHSNYSN
+522 NINNMPNNNQSNYSN
-537 FINNS
+537 IVNYS
-542 NMYTQAQS
+542 NIYTQAQS
-550 TKNSNYHKKKI
+550 TKNSNYHKKKK
-561 EIKNLKEQVESVKN
+561 EIINLKEQVESVKN
-575 EMNNIMLTSIN
+575 EINNIMLTSIN

-592 TISNQDDIDN
+592 TISNKDDIDN

-611 DNIKNNNKNNLQ
+611 DTNNNNNKNNFQ
-623 KNIKNLQKLLKK
+623 KKIKNLQKLLKK

-644 KENNSLKEHINT
+644 KENNSLKEQIIT
-656 LNMNLTEQF
+656 LNMNLTEQL

-677 LNNNIFTPKFFIKM
+677 LSNNIFTPKFFIKM

-725 ESCECLKNQLYESYF
+725 ESCECLKNQLYETYF

-746 SDYEDN
+746 SDNEDN
-752 FISSKNMAIDSSY
+752 YISSKNMAIDSSY

-788 VKNYMVS
+788 VKNYLVS
-795 QEIIVKIIFE
+795 QEIIVKIIF
-805 NDDDDFIQFEPIEK
+805 DSDDDFIQFEPIEK

>member
-13 QKAYITHHSKLT
+13 QRTYITHHSKLT

-49 ALTELQED
+49 ALSELQED
-57 LKDKENSI
+57 LRDKENSI

-83 KELQNIEKINS
+83 KELQNLEKLNS

-127 NTEINMLKKE
+127 NTEINLLKKE

-163 YIINNLKQK
+163 YIINNLRQK

-187 SEQSKKINELNDIIS
+187 SEQSKKINELNEIIS

-243 MNKGNDNNSRDNGYR
+243 MNKENDNNSRDNGYR
-258 IQFKNSNNSTYQD
+258 ILFKNSNNNTYQD

-278 KNISFLLDDAINSM
+278 KSISFLLDDAINSM
-292 MYIPKNLKTVSK
+292 MYIPKNLKTISK
-304 EFLMDMNFKTELIK
+304 EFIMDMNFKTELIK

-324 IIRENQLVNFIKEI
+324 IIRENQFVDYIKGI
-338 FGNFNIKDT
+338 FGNFNIKGT
-347 DNLKSLYEIIIRVK
+347 DSIKSLYEIVIRVK
-361 NNFIK
+361 NNFIN

-373 LKKINKSLSEKNKN
+373 LRKINKSLSEKNKN
-387 CELYI
+387 YELYI
-392 KSLKNEVKNNMNKI
+392 KNLKNEVKNNINKI
-406 KEKNLTLISNF
+406 KEKNLALISNF
-417 NSKIENIQNYS
+417 NSKIESIQNNS

-433 KADKLSEEMVN
+433 KADKLTEEMAN

-454 SIEEYKKLID
+454 GIEEYKKIID
-464 TQKENENLFKSLQ
+464 TQKENENLIKSLH
-477 EGKNKSNNKYIN
+477 EKKNKSNNKYIN
-489 SFNNNLIQWNS
+489 SFNNKL
-500 VVKIETVISF
+500 VKIDTVISF
-510 NYIRSNPKIKPI
+510 NYIRSNQKIKPI
-522 NINNMPKINHSNYSN
+522 NINNMSKNNHSNYTNLINYSN
-537 FINNS
+537 I
-542 NMYTQAQS
+542 YTQAQS
-550 TKNSNYHKKKI
+550 TKNSNYHKKKK
-561 EIKNLKEQVESVKN
+561 EIINLKEQVENVKN
-575 EMNNIMLTSIN
+575 EMNNILLNSIN

-592 TISNQDDIDN
+592 TISNNDDIDN

-611 DNIKNNNKNNLQ
+611 DTIKNNNKNNFQ
-623 KNIKNLQKLLKK
+623 KKIKNLQKLLKK

-677 LNNNIFTPKFFIKM
+677 LSNNIFTPKFFINM

-725 ESCECLKNQLYESYF
+725 ESCECLKNQLYETYF

-752 FISSKNMAIDSSY
+752 YLSSKNMAIDSSY

-788 VKNYMVS
+788 VKNYLVS
-795 QEIIVKIIFE
+795 QEIIVKIIF
-805 NDDDDFIQFEPIEK
+805 DSDDDFIQFEPIEK